1 MVTVHPGRIGL
12 KHPLLSP
19 SGQEAL
25 LGTERTMRCSCGRS
39 ECSLSEQNSLPL
51 QSQYKNQQLLLRTFL
66 VSSKSLDIGSLLGM
80 TCRWCQP
87 FPLINKLLRTSLGR
101 RRDAAHQPISEVLG
115 LKLAETRGGCL
126 LQGPSLVPWL
136 LAACPVCVP
145 LGAASPAFMC
155 HPPHTLVAG
164 FCCH

>member
-1 MVTVHPGRIGL
+1 MF
-12 KHPLLSP
+12 PL
-19 SGQEAL
+19 
-25 LGTERTMRCSCGRS
+25 RTKLIASA
-39 ECSLSEQNSLPL
+39 EPVQ
-51 QSQYKNQQLLLRTFL
+51 NQQLLLRTFL

-126 LQGPSLVPWL
+126 LQGPSLVLWL
-136 LAACPVCVP
+136 LAACPACAP
-145 LGAASPAFMC
+145 LRAASPALMC

-164 FCCH
+164 FCCKTLKSFQSKQSKKADTVLQRRVL